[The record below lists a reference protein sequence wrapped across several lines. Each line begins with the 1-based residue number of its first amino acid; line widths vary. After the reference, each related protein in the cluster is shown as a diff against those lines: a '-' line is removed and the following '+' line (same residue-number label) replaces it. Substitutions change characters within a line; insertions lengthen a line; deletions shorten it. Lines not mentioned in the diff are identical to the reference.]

1 MRRWSLLPAVP
12 LLLALVCGCAP
23 AAPATRPAEP
33 ARPAEPS
40 APAAAPTAPPPAA
53 AAPHAVTAKV
63 GPIGIIPDSAVHIS
77 NQRGYFKEQG
87 ITIEVV
93 PFTTSGQMVAPLATG
108 ELHVG
113 FGALSAALF
122 NAMQRDIP
130 IRMASDAG
138 RLPPGAGSTIF
149 AVRKDLVDSGQYKD
163 IGRITQEL
171 QERI

>member
-1 MRRWSLLPAVP
+1 
-12 LLLALVCGCAP
+12 
-23 AAPATRPAEP
+23 
-33 ARPAEPS
+33 
-40 APAAAPTAPPPAA
+40 
-53 AAPHAVTAKV
+53 
-63 GPIGIIPDSAVHIS
+63 
-77 NQRGYFKEQG
+77 
-87 ITIEVV
+87 
-93 PFTTSGQMVAPLATG
+93 G

-163 IGRITQEL
+163 IGDLKGKNVAVTANANGTYIAFTRLLDRAGLTINDVETPFMGASDMVVAFRGGSIDAAVIVEPLATIAAQ
-171 QERI
+171 QGVAVKARHM